1 MSLYADQQKK
11 ISYYYSRIIQDLAQK
26 GIYPDND
33 RIQKQISN
41 IDSMLGIFQY
51 TNVGR
56 SEEFDTKK
64 FNEDM
69 LRIWQDLKILY
80 ELALE
85 ITVKD
90 YEELQIWCETYLTEL
105 QNMAKRYRYKT
116 STEMEQTYLGTT
128 ILHQS
133 SGFDINNNN
142 GVVTINLGDISV
154 EAGAKLFCIF
164 EAENVSSQ
172 NIIFRLIDK
181 DNDILSCSPYNYNH
195 DFITVPGTLN
205 KNTYSVSLNGM
216 NVRTS
221 FFCTPESLSGKLSY
235 NNKYKLYGG
244 KDFMSFNYVNKLYA
258 KKVVGV
264 PVDMPEG
271 GIVTFFILDSTYV
284 NFEFSTEPKHK
295 NFDGTV
301 ISEPLRCQKIVIE
314 HDSNISFD
322 FVTDGTIYATCVDGI
337 ITNGELVYPTADQVD
352 DIMIEEYC
360 LGNNVTYNISV
371 KITNI
376 SGGNVPI
383 IQNIA
388 IKQLS
393 ALEVI
398 S

>member
-11 ISYYYSRIIQDLAQK
+11 INYYYSRITQDLVRK

-51 TNVGR
+51 TNVGK
-56 SEEFDTKK
+56 SEEFDANK

-90 YEELQIWCETYLTEL
+90 YEELQTWCETYLTEL

-116 STEMEQTYLGTT
+116 STEVEQTYLGTT

-142 GVVTINLGDISV
+142 GVVTVNLGNIST

-164 EAENVSSQ
+164 EADNVLPQ
-172 NIIFRLIDK
+172 NVIFRLTDK
-181 DNDILSCSPYNYNH
+181 DSNVLSCSPYDYNH
-195 DFITVPGTLN
+195 DFITVPGTLS
-205 KNTYSVSLNGM
+205 KNTYSVTLNGM

-221 FFCTPESLSGKLSY
+221 FFCTPESLNGKLSY
-235 NNKYKLYGG
+235 DNKYKLYGG
-244 KDFMSFNYVNKLYA
+244 RGFISFNYVNKLYA
-258 KKVVGV
+258 EKEVGV
-264 PVDMPEG
+264 PIDMPEG
-271 GIVTFFILDSTYV
+271 GIVTFFILDSTYI

-295 NFDGTV
+295 NFEGTM
-301 ISEPLRCQKIVIE
+301 ISEPERCQKIIIE
-314 HDSNISFD
+314 HDSSISFD
-322 FVTDGTIYATCVDGI
+322 FVTDGTIYATCVDGV
-337 ITNGELVYPTADQVD
+337 ITDGELVYPTADQVN

-360 LGNNVTYNISV
+360 LGDKVTYDASI
-371 KITNI
+371 KITNV

-383 IQNIA
+383 INSIS

-393 ALEVI
+393 ALEAI
-398 S
+398 Q